1 MKTFSGRTPSA
12 TATRHAEDALMTT
25 LFPMTHVA
33 PSLLAAALLAA
44 VAGPAG
50 AQQTQLLPQHQRI
63 TDEAIHAD
71 HGAYEATQGRIQAL
85 NDGGRPIRDYHLSKA
100 QCWLDVSFH
109 EYSRNDRSA
118 FPQQALTE
126 SEKLIVGM
134 EQGVSPLPTD
144 TPLVNNAKYLRDD
157 LWQRL
162 RVLHGAPGFVCAQQ
176 QVACGEVELV
186 HAGNEFNQQQWRHSK
201 PYIQIAEELV
211 NEGEALA
218 RQCDVG
224 PAIAAA
230 PGPLV
235 ANVLFEFDRDA
246 YRDIRTYS
254 LESVDRALAS
264 IGGESLQLQGVTLVG
279 HADRMQGRG
288 FDANQA
294 LSERRA
300 RTVREL
306 LIGRGIDP
314 ARIRYEYKGDT
325 QQVQQCEGV
334 RPRAALL
341 ECLLPNRRV
350 EVRFEVSR

>member
-1 MKTFSGRTPSA
+1 MNNANPTFRFARP
-12 TATRHAEDALMTT
+12 
-25 LFPMTHVA
+25 
-33 PSLLAAALLAA
+33 LLGAAILAA
-44 VAGPAG
+44 VAGAAH
-50 AQQTQLLPQHQRI
+50 AQTAQLLPQQQRI

-71 HGAYEATQGRIQAL
+71 HATYEATQGRIQAL

-109 EYSRNDRSA
+109 EYSRNDRSD
-118 FPQQALTE
+118 FPQAALGE
-126 SEKLIVGM
+126 SERLIIGM
-134 EQGVSPLPTD
+134 EQGASPLPTD

-162 RVLHGAPGFVCAQQ
+162 RVLHGAPGFACAAQ

-211 NEGEALA
+211 NDAEALA
-218 RQCDVG
+218 RQCDVA
-224 PAIAAA
+224 PAVVAA

-235 ANVLFEFDRDA
+235 ANVLFEFDRDG

-254 LESVDRALAS
+254 LESIDRALGSIAS
-264 IGGESLQLQGVTLVG
+264 EKLQLKEVVLVG
-279 HADRMQGRG
+279 HADRLQGRG

-300 RTVREL
+300 RTVRDL
-306 LIGRGIDP
+306 LIGRGLDP
-314 ARIRYEYKGDT
+314 ATIRFEYRGDT
-325 QQVQQCEGV
+325 QQVQQCDGV

-350 EVRFEVSR
+350 EVRFDVTR

>member
-1 MKTFSGRTPSA
+1 MITFHPISR
-12 TATRHAEDALMTT
+12 L
-25 LFPMTHVA
+25 A
-33 PSLLAAALLAA
+33 PSLLLAALL
-44 VAGPAG
+44 VATTASAEPTRLHP
-50 AQQTQLLPQHQRI
+50 QQQRI
-63 TDEAIHAD
+63 SDQAIHAD
-71 HGAYEATQGRIQAL
+71 LAAYEATQGRIQAL

-109 EYSRNDRSA
+109 EYTRNDRSD
-118 FPQQALTE
+118 FPQQALGE
-126 SEKLIVGM
+126 SEKLIEGM
-134 EQGVSPLPTD
+134 RQGVSPMPTD

-162 RVLHGAPGFVCAQQ
+162 RVLHQAPGFSCAQQ

-211 NEGEALA
+211 NDAEAAA
-218 RQCDVG
+218 RQCTAGVAA
-224 PAIAAA
+224 PAAA
-230 PGPLV
+230 ATLV
-235 ANVLFEFDRDA
+235 ANVLFEFDRDG

-264 IGGESLQLQGVTLVG
+264 ISAESLKLQGIALVG

-300 RTVREL
+300 RTVRAL
-306 LIGRGIDP
+306 LVGRGIDP
-314 ARIRYEYKGDT
+314 ALIHYEYRGDT
-325 QQVQQCEGV
+325 QQVQQCDGV

-350 EVRFEVSR
+350 EVRFDVAR

>member
-1 MKTFSGRTPSA
+1 MKSPH
-12 TATRHAEDALMTT
+12 TRSTLSRAL
-25 LFPMTHVA
+25 L
-33 PSLLAAALLAA
+33 SAALLSI
-44 VAGPAG
+44 VAGSAG
-50 AQQTQLLPQHQRI
+50 AQQTRLNPQEKRI

-71 HGAYEATQGRIQAL
+71 LQGYEATQGRIQAL
-85 NDGGRPIRDYHLSKA
+85 NDAGRPVRDYGMAKA

-109 EYSRNDRSA
+109 EYTRNDRSA
-118 FPQQALTE
+118 FPQDALTE
-126 SEKLIVGM
+126 SEKLIVAM
-134 EQGVSPLPTD
+134 ENGVAPLPTD
-144 TPLVNNAKYLRDD
+144 TPLVNNARYLRDD

-162 RVLHGAPGFVCAQQ
+162 KAIHGTPGFSCAQQ
-176 QVACGEVELV
+176 AVACGEVELV

-211 NEGEALA
+211 NEAEALA
-218 RQCDVG
+218 RQCGAV

-254 LESVDRALAS
+254 LESVDRALAR
-264 IGGESLQLQGVTLVG
+264 IADEGLQLQGITLVG

-288 FDANQA
+288 FDANQS

-306 LIGRGIDP
+306 LVGRGIDP
-314 ARIRYEYKGDT
+314 ARIRYEYRGDT
-325 QQVQQCEGV
+325 QQVQQCDGV

-350 EVRFEVSR
+350 EVRFEVTR